1 MAAFSLSTII
11 DIICGIVSEMCGDD
25 KEHLKAVQLM
35 KKENDKVRTSNTVHV
50 GNSRI
55 DEEIISRNMKEEN
68 TVPQIRT
75 GKRTL
80 LAKKLLTGACM
91 SVTFLLC
98 LSRTASNYVNYGG
111 EHEIHL
117 AACLVIIAAT
127 LILYLIIKNASGLM
141 STAMRCPCLMFHRSL
156 TTFSSSSILSFS
168 FLSSKFFTPFFFFLF
183 CLLFFLSFFLSFLT
197 SDFLNYLLKVIYLYG
212 LF

>member
-1 MAAFSLSTII
+1 MYPVYPLLAFMAAFSLSTII

-25 KEHLKAVQLM
+25 KEHLQLM

-127 LILYLIIKNASGLM
+127 LILHLIIKNASGLM
-141 STAMRCPCLMFHRSL
+141 STAMQCLCLRFHCSL
-156 TTFSSSSILSFS
+156 TTFSLSPSFHQNFSHHFSFS
-168 FLSSKFFTPFFFFLF
+168 SFVCYFFSHFFYPF
-183 CLLFFLSFFLSFLT
+183 
-197 SDFLNYLLKVIYLYG
+197 
-212 LF
+212 